1 MSNKKVY
8 EHTDKLGNPIN
19 LDSIVAFPMSNSL
32 SIGKVIKINPVMIKV
47 KTVPNTR
54 WGEYQK
60 YPSDTIVLNGPE
72 AIVYILK
79 HS

>member
-1 MSNKKVY
+1 MSNKKAY